1 MGSYENFARVYD
13 ELMDNVPYEEWAD
26 FILAILK
33 KNKITDG
40 LVLELGCGTGKL
52 MSLLGN
58 AGFDMIGVDNSVDM
72 LQIAREK
79 TSPEFLYLLQDM
91 REFELYGTVK
101 AVVSVCD
108 SVNYITEKEDLTEVF
123 RLVNNYLDPKGLF
136 IFDFNTDY
144 KYRDMIGETVIAED
158 REDVSFIWF
167 NEYDEESQL
176 NDIDLKVFVQEDGDC
191 YRKFQ
196 EEHIQRGYS
205 LQEIKQMLE
214 ESGLVFLQAFDEYRD
229 IPAIIT
235 VLIAAGITEQF
246 SEVYVQENKS
256 ALIYGI
262 PFTKIYKI
270 KNTSAAIVAT
280 ADKTTSN
287 ITRKEPGVLLYDFNL
302 SLNVRW
308 FIGASFIIAL
318 GFATC

>member
-1 MGSYENFARVYD
+1 MSYEAFAYYYD
-13 ELMDNVPYEEWAD
+13 SLMDQD
-26 FILAILK
+26 FYNDYIQFINEHVK
-33 KNKITDG
+33 DNHT
-40 LVLELGCGTGKL
+40 VLELGCGTGKL

-79 TSPEFLYLLQDM
+79 TSPEVLYLLQDM

-101 AVVSVCD
+101 AVVSVCG

-176 NDIDLKVFVQEDGDC
+176 NDIDLKVFVQEDGDR

-214 ESGLVFLQAFDEYRD
+214 ESGLVFLQAFDEYSNQEPRTD
-229 IPAIIT
+229 SGRIVVVA
-235 VLIAAGITEQF
+235 
-246 SEVYVQENKS
+246 QEN
-256 ALIYGI
+256 G
-262 PFTKIYKI
+262 
-270 KNTSAAIVAT
+270 
-280 ADKTTSN
+280 
-287 ITRKEPGVLLYDFNL
+287 KEKQEE
-302 SLNVRW
+302 
-308 FIGASFIIAL
+308 
-318 GFATC
+318 TE

>member
-72 LQIAREK
+72 LQIARE
-79 TSPEFLYLLQDM
+79 EFLYLLQDM

-214 ESGLVFLQAFDEYRD
+214 ESGLVFLQAFDEYSNQEPRTD
-229 IPAIIT
+229 SGRIVVVA
-235 VLIAAGITEQF
+235 
-246 SEVYVQENKS
+246 QEN
-256 ALIYGI
+256 G
-262 PFTKIYKI
+262 
-270 KNTSAAIVAT
+270 
-280 ADKTTSN
+280 
-287 ITRKEPGVLLYDFNL
+287 KEKQEE
-302 SLNVRW
+302 
-308 FIGASFIIAL
+308 
-318 GFATC
+318 TE